1 MSATQ
6 RTLADLPVGGRGLVA
21 AVNGT
26 SGITQR
32 LLEMGLTQ
40 GTEVEVVR
48 YAPLGDP
55 LEIRLWG
62 YLLSLRK
69 ADARCV
75 VLQPERAP
83 EAK

>member
-1 MSATQ
+1 M
-6 RTLADLPVGGRGLVA
+6 RTLADLPVGGRGRVA
-21 AVNGT
+21 SVTG
-26 SGITQR
+26 SGGVAQR
-32 LLEMGLTQ
+32 LHEMGLTA
-40 GTEVEVVR
+40 GTDVEVVR

-75 VLQPERAP
+75 VLAP
-83 EAK
+83 EAP